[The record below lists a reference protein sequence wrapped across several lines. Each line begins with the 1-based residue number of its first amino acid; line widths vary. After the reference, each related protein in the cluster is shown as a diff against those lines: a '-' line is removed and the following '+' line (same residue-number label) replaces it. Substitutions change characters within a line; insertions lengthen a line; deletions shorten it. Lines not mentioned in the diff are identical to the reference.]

1 MAPSRRP
8 APRARQSR
16 PSAGRALLAVPGAG
30 RHIGALLT
38 MPVCCPPCLALLPCA
53 RRPSTHGPAPPLRR
67 CRSALPC
74 AEAGDG
80 CPSRTD
86 SACVSANER
95 AFSVGEFVRAGAASA
110 EASQFRL
117 PGKRHPR
124 EGGPWAGSRRCAL
137 TEPLPLPTAPAA
149 LRAWGPGGR
158 GPAEPAVGW
167 CPVDGPGV
175 LTSVRVTP
183 AVKLF
188 SPSGTVGV
196 SRKGL
201 VRRARRAMTGPPRR
215 AVGAPLA
222 HSFRDTPTT
231 RAVQWVNPLPSATR
245 RAHGVPRMR
254 RSPVVR
260 GRNPADGDHVAT
272 AIR

>member
-1 MAPSRRP
+1 
-8 APRARQSR
+8 
-16 PSAGRALLAVPGAG
+16 
-30 RHIGALLT
+30 
-38 MPVCCPPCLALLPCA
+38 MPVRCPPCLALPALR
-53 RRPSTHGPAPPLRR
+53 RRPPTHGPAPPLRGY
-67 CRSALPC
+67 RSALPC
-74 AEAGDG
+74 AEEGDG

-86 SACVSANER
+86 SACLSANER
-95 AFSVGEFVRAGAASA
+95 AFSVGEFVRVP
-110 EASQFRL
+110 RL
-117 PGKRHPR
+117 PRQPS
-124 EGGPWAGSRRCAL
+124 PVCPGSGIRARAVHGSGLVGARSRSRCRRRRRLC
-137 TEPLPLPTAPAA
+137 
-149 LRAWGPGGR
+149 GPGGR
-158 GPAEPAVGW
+158 GPAEPAVGC

-175 LTSVRVTP
+175 LTSVCLTP
-183 AVKLF
+183 AAKLF